1 MGFFT
6 SSAAYHRGS
15 FVNGL
20 ATAAFD
26 AVFVPAAPFLK
37 NLYRPFLLLVTGP
50 FKINGVPLRRVN
62 AAYVIATSTR
72 VEGVDK
78 LEIGIKDK
86 FFARTETEK
95 KAEDG
100 DFIDEKKKKTELPA
114 ARKEEQK
121 KVDSQ
126 LRPLLKKEMKQYL
139 NAKFSLRAGQFPHNL
154 KF

>member
-1 MGFFT
+1 LR
-6 SSAAYHRGS
+6 SSLTPGTILIL
-15 FVNGL
+15 L
-20 ATAAFD
+20 AGRFKGKR
-26 AVFVPAAPFLK
+26 VVFLK
-37 NLYRPFLLLVTGP
+37 QLTSGLLLVTGP

-86 FFARTETEK
+86 FFARAETEK

-121 KVDSQ
+121 KVDGQ
-126 LRPLLKKEMKQYL
+126 LRPLIKKELKAYL
-139 NAKFSLRAGQFPHNL
+139 NAKFSLRAGQYPHNL